1 MVEEVLNVGITCVT
15 RLNAARH
22 TDAGF
27 KPRPGTT
34 DWTVGRAAGMAE
46 LCNSG
51 KPLQQAV
58 ERLQGVMVPWLCMK
72 RGLRGLV

>member
-1 MVEEVLNVGITCVT
+1 MVEVLNVGIACVT
-15 RLNAARH
+15 RPNAARH
-22 TDAGF
+22 TDAGS

-34 DWTVGRAAGMAE
+34 DQTVGEAAGMAE
-46 LCNSG
+46 LCTLG

-58 ERLQGVMVPWLCMK
+58 ERLQGVVVPWLCMK